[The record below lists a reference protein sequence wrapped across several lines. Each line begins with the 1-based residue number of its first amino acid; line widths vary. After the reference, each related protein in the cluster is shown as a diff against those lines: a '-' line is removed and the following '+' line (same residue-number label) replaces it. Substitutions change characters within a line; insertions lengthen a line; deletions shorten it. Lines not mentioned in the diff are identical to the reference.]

1 MDEKTAQLAEQLKK
15 NPAALRA
22 LMYSGD
28 GKQLMAMLTQQD
40 GGAGLQRAVQSA
52 AKGNPSEMVEM
63 VQQLMRQPEGA
74 ALVERIQKA
83 VQK

>member
-15 NPAALRA
+15 NPGALRA
-22 LMYSGD
+22 LMQSGD
-28 GKQLMAMLTQQD
+28 GKQLMEMLTRGD

-63 VQQLMRQPEGA
+63 VQQLMSRPEGA
-74 ALVERIQKA
+74 ALVQRIQKA